1 MSLTIYNKK
10 PLTIKQQI
18 EKLDGRG
25 LKFDDKELAANY
37 LSNISYYR
45 LRAYTYP
52 FQDNT
57 DPDNDHHFTREGI
70 TFNDII
76 QLYCFDRRL
85 RSLVFNA
92 LEKIEVA
99 VRTKII
105 YTYSIATGDSHWYV
119 DDSVYS
125 DADEFQKL
133 KDEMGGDIDRS
144 NEDFIKHY
152 DFKYDQPEFPPSWM
166 GLEVVSFGTLSKL
179 YEALDKS
186 DSKKEIAYQFGLGDI
201 KIMENW
207 LHALSNL
214 RNCCA
219 HHSRIWNRRFM
230 VHIKMPYNTKHL
242 FMDRDSLRNI
252 KQNKLF
258 ALLSAIK
265 YLSDIISP
273 NNSFKANLIELMK
286 DGGKL
291 LNLKDMGF
299 PHNWKYL
306 GVWR

>member
-1 MSLTIYNKK
+1 MGLTIYNKK

-18 EKLDGRG
+18 EKLDSRG

-57 DPDNDHHFTREGI
+57 DPDNDHKFIREGI

-119 DDSVYS
+119 YESAYNNITKFEKFLSSQLRVISKTLFYFKNV
-125 DADEFQKL
+125 ADCFQSH
-133 KDEMGGDIDRS
+133 R
-144 NEDFIKHY
+144 
-152 DFKYDQPEFPPSWM
+152 KYTTFF
-166 GLEVVSFGTLSKL
+166 L
-179 YEALDKS
+179 
-186 DSKKEIAYQFGLGDI
+186 I
-201 KIMENW
+201 
-207 LHALSNL
+207 H
-214 RNCCA
+214 
-219 HHSRIWNRRFM
+219 
-230 VHIKMPYNTKHL
+230 
-242 FMDRDSLRNI
+242 
-252 KQNKLF
+252 
-258 ALLSAIK
+258 
-265 YLSDIISP
+265 
-273 NNSFKANLIELMK
+273 KA
-286 DGGKL
+286 
-291 LNLKDMGF
+291 F
-299 PHNWKYL
+299 CY
-306 GVWR
+306 VF